1 MEIIRGLHNL
11 SRLEGCVVTIGNFD
25 GVHLGHQKIILRAL
39 EKSKLLKVPL
49 LVISFH
55 PTPQAFFNRPKPSIS
70 SFREKHLMLEKI
82 GVNKHLIINFN
93 RRFSE
98 ITAEDFVEKILVTKL
113 NIKYLLIGDD
123 FRFGKDRMGDL
134 KMLERFSKKY
144 FFGVENT
151 HSILYSQ
158 KRISSSKI
166 RSLLD
171 KGGLSEAA
179 NLLGREFSIEGR
191 IAHGNKKG
199 RTINFPTI
207 NIPIRRRLS
216 PILGVFAVI
225 VEIEKQRYYGVCN
238 LGKRPTIGGERTLL
252 EVYIFDFAKDV
263 YGKNAKVTFKHK
275 VRDEEKFDS
284 FAELKKQIEIDT
296 KKVKDFFNI

>member
-11 SRLEGCVVTIGNFD
+11 SRLEGCVVSIGNFD
-25 GVHLGHQKIILRAL
+25 GVHLGHQKIILMAL
-39 EKSKLLKVPL
+39 EKSKLLKVTL

-144 FFGVENT
+144 FLALK
-151 HSILYSQ
+151 ILT
-158 KRISSSKI
+158 
-166 RSLLD
+166 
-171 KGGLSEAA
+171 A
-179 NLLGREFSIEGR
+179 FF
-191 IAHGNKKG
+191 IAKK
-199 RTINFPTI
+199 
-207 NIPIRRRLS
+207 
-216 PILGVFAVI
+216 
-225 VEIEKQRYYGVCN
+225 E
-238 LGKRPTIGGERTLL
+238 
-252 EVYIFDFAKDV
+252 
-263 YGKNAKVTFKHK
+263 
-275 VRDEEKFDS
+275 
-284 FAELKKQIEIDT
+284 
-296 KKVKDFFNI
+296 